1 MKIRINIDIKVG
13 RLVKY
18 FVLSDLFFLGG
29 WGFIDPV
36 FSVFIVEKIVGG
48 TLAVVGISAAIYWIL
63 RSVLQVPIANYLDRT
78 PGEKDDFMALITGLF
93 LAGFSA
99 IAFCVVTTVWGLY
112 VVQAVHAL
120 AFALYFASWP
130 TIFSRHL
137 DKDRISFDWTIDST
151 VSGIAAGVTGLL
163 SGIIAATLGY
173 NAVFIAAGILSFIA
187 AIVLMAVPDII
198 LPKPVG
204 RAGGGATAAAASSVV
219 MERKNPESAEM

>member
-1 MKIRINIDIKVG
+1 MKIRVNIDIKVG
-13 RLVKY
+13 RLVKF
-18 FVLSDLFFLGG
+18 FVLSDLFFLAG

-48 TLAVVGISAAIYWIL
+48 TLTVVGISAAIYWIL
-63 RSVLQVPIANYLDRT
+63 RSVLQVPIAKYLDRT

-99 IAFCVVTTVWGLY
+99 IAFCITTTVWGLY

-137 DKDRISFDWTIDST
+137 DKDRISFDWTFDST

-163 SGIIAATLGY
+163 SGIIAAAFGY
-173 NAVFIAAGILSFIA
+173 NAVFIVAGLLSFVA
-187 AIVLMAVPDII
+187 GFVLMAVPDII
-198 LPKPVG
+198 LPKPAG
-204 RAGGGATAAAASSVV
+204 RESAAAAAAVV
-219 MERKNPESAEM
+219 TEREKPEAGV